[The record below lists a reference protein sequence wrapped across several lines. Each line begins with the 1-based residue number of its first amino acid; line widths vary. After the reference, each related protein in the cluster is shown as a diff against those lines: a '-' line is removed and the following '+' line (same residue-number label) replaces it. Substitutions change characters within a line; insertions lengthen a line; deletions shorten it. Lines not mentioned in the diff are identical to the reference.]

1 MAREYRVRLLG
12 ELPLDAHIHEEA
24 DGGRPTVVAAPD
36 PPRARPYFAMARRGC
51 YAERAGG

>member
-1 MAREYRVRLLG
+1 MAREYRVQLLG

-36 PPRARPYFAMARRGC
+36 SPRAPVLHDGASWLLC
-51 YAERAGG
+51 